1 MSTTNPHSPIAD
13 PLGTHHPDPKVQ
25 SRIKST
31 SSSEGQPRAVTSPRP
46 ARLMH
51 DIRLG
56 RGWRMTKTLTSYSSR
71 EARSTHAMMMHWVQ
85 THDEEASNQQ
95 LRKNLDLLEE
105 KQADAHMR
113 TLAYRRVVA
122 KLYNRRVCPRL
133 VKMGDLVLWKAE
145 VSDPIWSRGKL
156 APNWEGP
163 H

>member
-1 MSTTNPHSPIAD
+1 MGESP
-13 PLGTHHPDPKVQ
+13 
-25 SRIKST
+25 
-31 SSSEGQPRAVTSPRP
+31 
-46 ARLMH
+46 
-51 DIRLG
+51 
-56 RGWRMTKTLTSYSSR
+56 YSLVFETEVVLHVEVVFPILR
-71 EARSTHAMMMHWVQ
+71 VQ